1 MWELITF
8 DKQFHDRAGHDSK
21 FVNLDTRLLYA
32 YNKFPDFLIL
42 PTIGLFLTK
51 NKIQNIF
58 TYSFILPYLFFW
70 FLIFSNEIRY
80 LYPLYLLI
88 ILFGYNNIFKIILLN
103 IGNIILYKKII
114 LITFGLIFLLN
125 LLLNNNLKN
134 YSDFLNNISDKKIN
148 NFTDQEAINPEFN
161 KSIVDFSKT

>member
-1 MWELITF
+1 MDYFITSISIYYIFSKELQIHKIKVTQIIKLALLFCIIFFPYYIYNYFYDENFKTAIGDLWELITF

-88 ILFGYNNIFKIILLN
+88 ILFGYNNIF
-103 IGNIILYKKII
+103 
-114 LITFGLIFLLN
+114 
-125 LLLNNNLKN
+125 
-134 YSDFLNNISDKKIN
+134 
-148 NFTDQEAINPEFN
+148 
-161 KSIVDFSKT
+161 